1 MSNAI
6 HFATLGDD
14 HPIGSLLDMI
24 ERRAPFLMKVGGGSL
39 MQNQDPK
46 IGRKLS
52 NENLAKIDQMFTQGV
67 SIRTIANEIGLHE
80 QTVWRHTRKLRNVKP
95 RK

>member
-24 ERRAPFLMKVGGGSL
+24 ERKAPLFMKVGGGSL
-39 MQNQDPK
+39 SQNQDPK

-52 NENLAKIDQMFTQGV
+52 DDKLTEIDRMFVSGV
-67 SIRTIANEIGLHE
+67 SIRQIAKEIGLHE
-80 QTVWRHTRKLRNVKP
+80 QTVWRHTRKHRQEKGTH
-95 RK
+95 